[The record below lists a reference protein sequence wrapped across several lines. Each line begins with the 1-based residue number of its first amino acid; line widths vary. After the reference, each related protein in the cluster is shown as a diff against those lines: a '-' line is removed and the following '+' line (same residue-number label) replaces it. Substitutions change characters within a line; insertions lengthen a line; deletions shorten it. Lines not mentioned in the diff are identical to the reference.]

1 MRVALCQIDTT
12 VGDLDGNRCAI
23 RHSAQQ
29 AELQGAELAVFCE
42 LAITGYPPRD
52 LLERPAFVDAG
63 LHTLDA
69 LARELPRNLAVL
81 VGFVDRRLGAHK
93 RLSLYNAAALL
104 RDGRVDQVFHKRRL
118 AARSNNVFDEYR
130 YFEPGELP
138 MVFEHAAVRCGVTI
152 CEDAWNDAE
161 VPLRH
166 IPGHNPVDTCVAGGA
181 ELLLNLAA
189 SPFTLQRRLGRAEM
203 LSGIAE
209 RYVRPLAFVNALG
222 GNDDLIFDGSSTLFG
237 DDGQVWA
244 RAAAFASDLL
254 VCELARTDTGERLP
268 PPSPLPAAPAE
279 ARAGAAPEEGARNS
293 PLPAAHS
300 GIVAEWRRSSQPGDP
315 ARVSSAPPAEWRK
328 SSVPPTPVPPPRPA
342 RTGLI
347 FAEDSHT
354 NRDVLRPEPGSA
366 AEAALAALTLGTR
379 DYAYKCG
386 FRSAVLGLSGGIDSA
401 LVACIAARA
410 LGPENVLGVA
420 MPTRFSAPASRS
432 DAETLAQALDIQF
445 RMIDIDPLFQ
455 RYLDELE
462 PALRELAEPK
472 PGDTTYENIQARIR
486 GTTLMAISNRAGH
499 LLLTTGNKSELAV
512 GYCTLYGDMAGG
524 LAVIADLPK
533 TFVYE
538 VAREYNRQEGR
549 AIIPDNIFSKPP
561 SAELRP
567 DQTDQDTLP
576 PYDQLDGVI
585 ERLVERGM
593 SVQGTIADG
602 FASDLVLRVAG
613 MVRANEYKRR
623 QMPTGLIVTSKAFG
637 PGRRIPIAQRFR
649 G

>member
-1 MRVALCQIDTT
+1 MA
-12 VGDLDGNRCAI
+12 
-23 RHSAQQ
+23 
-29 AELQGAELAVFCE
+29 
-42 LAITGYPPRD
+42 
-52 LLERPAFVDAG
+52 
-63 LHTLDA
+63 
-69 LARELPRNLAVL
+69 
-81 VGFVDRRLGAHK
+81 
-93 RLSLYNAAALL
+93 NAA
-104 RDGRVDQVFHKRRL
+104 DK
-118 AARSNNVFDEYR
+118 
-130 YFEPGELP
+130 
-138 MVFEHAAVRCGVTI
+138 
-152 CEDAWNDAE
+152 
-161 VPLRH
+161 
-166 IPGHNPVDTCVAGGA
+166 NPA
-181 ELLLNLAA
+181 
-189 SPFTLQRRLGRAEM
+189 
-203 LSGIAE
+203 
-209 RYVRPLAFVNALG
+209 
-222 GNDDLIFDGSSTLFG
+222 
-237 DDGQVWA
+237 
-244 RAAAFASDLL
+244 
-254 VCELARTDTGERLP
+254 
-268 PPSPLPAAPAE
+268 
-279 ARAGAAPEEGARNS
+279 
-293 PLPAAHS
+293 
-300 GIVAEWRRSSQPGDP
+300 
-315 ARVSSAPPAEWRK
+315 
-328 SSVPPTPVPPPRPA
+328 
-342 RTGLI
+342 
-347 FAEDSHT
+347 
-354 NRDVLRPEPGSA
+354 VLRPEPASA

-420 MPTRFSAPASRS
+420 MPTRYSSQASRD
-432 DAETLAQALDIQF
+432 DAEALAQALGIQF
-445 RMIDIDPLFQ
+445 RVIEIDPLFQ

-462 PALRELAEPK
+462 PMLLELSEPK
-472 PGDTTYENIQARIR
+472 AGDTTHENIQARIR

-549 AIIPDNIFSKPP
+549 AIIPDRIFIKPP

-576 PYDQLDGVI
+576 PYDQLDEVI

-637 PGRRIPIAQRFR
+637 PGRRYPIAQRFR